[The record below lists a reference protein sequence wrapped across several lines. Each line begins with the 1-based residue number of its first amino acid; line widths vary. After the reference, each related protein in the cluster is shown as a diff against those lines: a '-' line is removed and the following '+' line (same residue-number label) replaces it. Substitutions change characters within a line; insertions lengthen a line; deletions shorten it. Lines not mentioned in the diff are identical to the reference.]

1 MNNIHRLFI
10 FYSDKNVYLS
20 KLKYNIMFKRKLH
33 IFTLLIL
40 GVAQGQTIEE
50 QAKIIS
56 NYDSQKIEALNQHIR
71 ENQIAT
77 QQRIDEYLS
86 KNPTEK
92 QYFWIDERGYR
103 IVDIINGKPMYQTTD
118 NAAAAMAIRTRHLYP
133 GGSLG
138 LSLEGEGMNIAL
150 WDEGWVLT
158 THQEFMDGS
167 NSRVLTPDSIFPDP
181 TANYHGT
188 HVGGTIGAAGVNTQA
203 KGMAP
208 KATIKSYTWGQDE
221 AEVAV
226 EAGTHGLLIS
236 NHSYGVPIYN
246 DQGNLNV
253 PGPWYMGCYSTDAR
267 NWDLIAET
275 YPNYLIVASA
285 GNAGSENYTG
295 GLAPGLDK
303 LTGNKNSKNLL
314 IVANANP
321 TAHPVNGVSALS
333 INPGSSQGPTD
344 DGRIKPDIAGD
355 GTNVFSTINT
365 NATAYDSASG
375 TSMASPSVAGS
386 LLLLQEHYNNL
397 HPSEYMTAAT
407 LKGLVCHT
415 ALDDHDVN
423 PDFNPK
429 GPDPRF
435 GWGLLDTREA
445 AVLLTNSVATTP
457 TAIVEERVLNQGDS
471 YSFQVTVNN
480 PQKLM
485 ATISWTD
492 KAGPVK
498 NTQLN
503 SPSPVLVNDLDIR
516 ITKNGET
523 YYPWKLDLS
532 NLNTAVKGDNI
543 VDNIERVD
551 VEEAVGTY
559 TIEVTHKGILVG
571 GSQNYSLIVSGFDQ
585 APLNVESIKTED
597 IFIYPNPASDRLY
610 FDMPNNIAVEK
621 IEIYD
626 AIGKRVL
633 SSQVN
638 NNSVDV
644 FNLTSG
650 IYFVKINVEGS
661 QITKKII
668 KK

>member
-1 MNNIHRLFI
+1 MNKIHRFFCVSLMKMYICRLLKFNTMFKVRLYIPALFI
-10 FYSDKNVYLS
+10 
-20 KLKYNIMFKRKLH
+20 
-33 IFTLLIL
+33 L
-40 GVAQGQTIEE
+40 GLVQAQTPEE
-50 QAKIIS
+50 QAKIINS
-56 NYDSQKIEALNQHIR
+56 YDSQKIENLTRHIQA
-71 ENQIAT
+71 NQIAV
-77 QQRIDEYLS
+77 QKRIDDYLS
-86 KNPTEK
+86 KNPSET
-92 QYFWIDERGYR
+92 QYFWVNGVGHR
-103 IVDIINGKPMYQTTD
+103 IVDIFNDRPIYQTTD
-118 NAAAAMAIRTRHLYP
+118 NASAAMAIKTRNLYP

-158 THQEFMDGS
+158 THNEFMQDGT
-167 NSRVLTPDSIFPDP
+167 SRVLTPDSIFPDP

-188 HVGGTIGAAGVNTQA
+188 HVGGTIGAAGVNASA

-208 KATIKSYTWGQDE
+208 KATIKSYTWGNDE
-221 AEVAV
+221 TEVAT
-226 EAGTHGLLIS
+226 EAGTNGLLIS

-246 DQGNLNV
+246 NSGELNV

-275 YPNYLIVASA
+275 YPHYLIVASA

-295 GLAPGLDK
+295 GIAPGLDK

-610 FDMPNNIAVEK
+610 FGMPNNIAVEK

-644 FNLTSG
+644 SNLTSG